1 MWKLSIADDQANTT
15 VVNLTRDEYTVG
27 RAEDSTVRLTERNI
41 SRRHARLYK
50 NGEGWVIED
59 LESYNGCY
67 VNGTRIGGGHRLEHG
82 DLIQLGD
89 YRLEVMDEAVA
100 GVGQG
105 KNATIPAV
113 PKSQALLGQPDRL
126 VMLVGPTPG
135 LEFPLTEDTLTLGR
149 GEECQISINHSS
161 VSRVHAEIRPAGRG
175 RYEILDKNSANGV
188 RINGVELQRGLVDA
202 RDNVELGDVVLKFI
216 PAGQIYKPGADESQ
230 QIDAISP
237 AALERISPLPGLDSP
252 APSSGIPGA
261 LKVVLAVLGLG
272 VLVVLGMLTLGGKSE
287 PEDDGTTTQATVD
300 PAAQALEEAKELLR
314 KNDLEGA
321 HKRVTEGIPESS
333 NARQSADFR
342 EIEGK
347 WADSLFDEAAAETDA
362 TKRREILD
370 RIAKSTSVDS
380 ARRKR
385 AANEIAKL
393 DGDGVDVNELPSVP
407 KPETSAGAPSSPASS
422 GGLVR
427 KNPFGDSTAK
437 PQPTEKPA
445 PTSGGN
451 GSAIDDAASGDRE
464 KKTRAKAA
472 LLAKA
477 NAGSATKQDL
487 RVLRALCRQL
497 GDGGCVAKASAM
509 LASAPE

>member
-59 LESYNGCY
+59 LDSYNGCF

-100 GVGQG
+100 GAGQG

-135 LEFPLTEDTLTLGR
+135 LEFPLTEDALTLGR

-237 AALERISPLPGLDSP
+237 AALERISPLPGLESP
-252 APSSGIPGA
+252 APSAGIPAA
-261 LKVVLAVLGLG
+261 LKVVIAVVGLG

-287 PEDDGTTTQATVD
+287 PKDDDSSTTQATVD
-300 PAAQALEEAKELLR
+300 PAAQALEEAKALLE

-321 HKRVTEGIPESS
+321 HKRATEGIPESS
-333 NARQSADFR
+333 NARQSPDFR
-342 EIEGK
+342 EIEGR
-347 WADSLFDEAAAETDA
+347 WADSLFDKAAAEADPA
-362 TKRREILD
+362 KRREILD
-370 RIAKSTSVDS
+370 RIAKATSVDS

-407 KPETSAGAPSSPASS
+407 KPDTSSSAPSSPTSS

-427 KNPFGDSTAK
+427 KNPFGDTTA
-437 PQPTEKPA
+437 KPA
-445 PTSGGN
+445 PTPKPTSN
-451 GSAIDDAASGDRE
+451 GSAIDDAASGDRA
-464 KKTRAKAA
+464 KKTRAKDA

-477 NAGSATKQDL
+477 NSGSATKQEL

>member
-59 LESYNGCY
+59 LDSYNGCF
-67 VNGTRIGGGHRLEHG
+67 VNGTRIGGAHRLEHG

-100 GVGQG
+100 GVPQG

-237 AALERISPLPGLDSP
+237 AALERISPLPGLETP
-252 APSSGIPGA
+252 APTGIPAA
-261 LKVVLAVLGLG
+261 LKVVLAVVGLG
-272 VLVVLGMLTLGGKSE
+272 VLVVLGMLTLGGKSDAN
-287 PEDDGTTTQATVD
+287 DDSSTTTQATVD
-300 PAAQALEEAKELLR
+300 PAAQALEEAKELL
-314 KNDLEGA
+314 KQNDLEGA
-321 HKRVTEGIPESS
+321 HKRATEGIPESS
-333 NARQSADFR
+333 NARQSPDFR
-342 EIEGK
+342 EIEAK
-347 WADSLFDEAAAETDA
+347 WADSLFDKAAAETDP

-370 RIAKSTSVDS
+370 RIAKATSVDS
-380 ARRKR
+380 TRRKR
-385 AANEIAKL
+385 AVNEIAKL
-393 DGDGVDVNELPSVP
+393 DGDGVDINELPAVP
-407 KPETSAGAPSSPASS
+407 KPDTSAGAPSAPTSS

-427 KNPFGDSTAK
+427 KNPFGESTAK
-437 PQPTEKPA
+437 PTPTEKPA
-445 PTSGGN
+445 ATSN

-477 NAGSATKQDL
+477 NSGTATKQDL

>member
-59 LESYNGCY
+59 LDSYNGCF
-67 VNGTRIGGGHRLEHG
+67 VNGTRIGGGHRLDHG

-175 RYEILDKNSANGV
+175 RYEIIDKNSANGV

-237 AALERISPLPGLDSP
+237 AALERISPLPGLEP
-252 APSSGIPGA
+252 PTAGGIPTA
-261 LKVVLAVLGLG
+261 LKVVLAVVGLG
-272 VLVVLGMLTLGGKSE
+272 VLVVLGMLTLGGKS
-287 PEDDGTTTQATVD
+287 DGEENANTTQATVD
-300 PAAQALEEAKELLR
+300 PAAKALEEAKALLE

-321 HKRVTEGIPESS
+321 HKRAIEGVPESS

-342 EIEGK
+342 EIEGR
-347 WADSLFDEAAAETDA
+347 WADSLFEQAAAETDP

-370 RIAKSTSVDS
+370 RIAKATSVDS

-385 AANEIAKL
+385 AVNEIAKL

-407 KPETSAGAPSSPASS
+407 KPDSSGTAPTAPTSS

-437 PQPTEKPA
+437 PAPTEKPA
-445 PTSGGN
+445 ATGSSG
-451 GSAIDDAASGDRE
+451 GSAIDDAASGDRA
-464 KKTRAKAA
+464 KKTRAKDA

-477 NAGSATKQDL
+477 NSGSASKQEL